1 MAKKDDA
8 FIVLTGLVIGAAAGT
23 VAGILLAPASGKKTC
38 NRLRENSERIREKFR
53 EQFSGI
59 YDSFCCKNEI
69 ELVGNTN
76 SNLKKTTSKPKKS
89 PSKRKPTKDKGL

>member
-38 NRLRENSERIREKFR
+38 NRLRENSERMREKFR

-59 YDSFCCKNEI
+59 CDSFCCKNEI
-69 ELVGNTN
+69 ELVGDTN
-76 SNLKKTTSKPKKS
+76 SNLKKTTSKAQTSAP
-89 PSKRKPTKDKGL
+89 KRKLPKNKGI